1 MRAFGPRDVQRHH
14 RCLAGVSRAVYSVQC
29 TVCSYASW
37 THYYPTLSILLSIL
51 LDFLVAMN
59 LLSRKTCARP
69 PPRCLCIPHLSLAA
83 LPPSSTSVPI
93 LYSSTMS
100 VTRDGCFGRGTHSS
114 RRLRSTSEFPSWLQ
128 MSLIT
133 EQIGPRSL
141 SLVSPSPGHLVTI
154 RPAHAEFPTHAFAMS
169 ASRAMSAAVVGT
181 SRATPAVIRVARG
194 SASPASRRRA
204 PASDGSRNL
213 LHASA
218 GTSVDFDKFLS
229 EGSETSALSI
239 ICAVGRRTS
248 P

>member
-1 MRAFGPRDVQRHH
+1 MVSDDLRAFGPRDVQRHH

-29 TVCSYASW
+29 TVCSSASW

-69 PPRCLCIPHLSLAA
+69 PPRCLCIPHLSLDA

-100 VTRDGCFGRGTHSS
+100 VTRDGCCGRGTHSS

-133 EQIGPRSL
+133 RADRTQI
-141 SLVSPSPGHLVTI
+141 
-154 RPAHAEFPTHAFAMS
+154 
-169 ASRAMSAAVVGT
+169 
-181 SRATPAVIRVARG
+181 
-194 SASPASRRRA
+194 
-204 PASDGSRNL
+204 
-213 LHASA
+213 
-218 GTSVDFDKFLS
+218 
-229 EGSETSALSI
+229 ALSGI
-239 ICAVGRRTS
+239 PIARSPCHGKTGTRRVPDTRVRDVGLSRDERGCGRHVASHPGCDPRGQGLGVSRVEAARARTRRVKES
-248 P
+248 SSRLGRNFRGLRQVPERGI